1 MEMKVNDKLKK
12 VIIGIAIAVLVF
24 SIGMVIKI
32 ASLSI
37 ENSKL
42 VDELSRKEAESM
54 EMDEKNAALEALLN
68 GENESVLM
76 QQYAHENGYVYP
88 DEYVYIYGN

>member
-1 MEMKVNDKLKK
+1 MEIKLKGK
-12 VIIGIAIAVLVF
+12 LKTAAIAIGIIVLVF
-24 SIGMVIKI
+24 IIFMIVKL

-37 ENSKL
+37 QNNQLKE
-42 VDELSRKEAESM
+42 ELSRKEAESM
-54 EMDEKNAALEALLN
+54 EMDEENAALEALLN
-68 GENESVLM
+68 DENESVLM

>member
-12 VIIGIAIAVLVF
+12 VIIGIAIIMLVF
-24 SIGMVIKI
+24 IIGMVIKI
-32 ASLSI
+32 ATLSM

-42 VDELSRKEAESM
+42 SDELSRKEAESM

>member
-1 MEMKVNDKLKK
+1 MEMKVDDKLKK

-54 EMDEKNAALEALLN
+54 EMDEKNAALEALLKVACTDIECYLLIHN
-68 GENESVLM
+68 LSL
-76 QQYAHENGYVYP
+76 
-88 DEYVYIYGN
+88 